1 MNDFSVACTQQ
12 QRRNDDN
19 LKEILALSAPN
30 KRVNDLNG
38 WHLERMAV
46 GEYGDSSSAN
56 ARSDVAAIKR
66 DSRQMKQL
74 ANRVLANGRSFQ
86 VRRDALVD
94 AMTKQRDALTKELDA
109 AKEFLGQIHLSGVA
123 SDPAAIGL
131 SAPAP
136 VEQRLL
142 ATVKAPEVS
151 PSVDLSASP
160 SI

>member
-1 MNDFSVACTQQ
+1 M
-12 QRRNDDN
+12 
-19 LKEILALSAPN
+19 
-30 KRVNDLNG
+30 
-38 WHLERMAV
+38 
-46 GEYGDSSSAN
+46 GEYGDSKGTS

-66 DSRQMKQL
+66 DARQMKQIVSK
-74 ANRVLANGRSFQ
+74 VLANGRSFQ

-94 AMTKQRDALTKELDA
+94 AMTKQRDVLTKELDA

-123 SDPAAIGL
+123 SDPTTIGL

-142 ATVKAPEVS
+142 ATVKAPEIS
-151 PSVDLSASP
+151 ASVDLSASP